1 MNIII
6 TTDSK
11 KKLELQEK
19 IDQLQETIQMYLDIG
34 DTNLANL
41 YIERQNTLIAELFDL
56 DV

>member
-1 MNIII
+1 MNIIV

-41 YIERQNTLIAELFDL
+41 YIERQNTLIAELCDL